1 MKSLESRRHRALD
14 DVSDNEYLEKEF
26 RRKMAN
32 AGPLIFNDQAEDEMF
47 SERDV
52 EPSENDQAEDEM
64 FSERDVEPSE
74 NDQAED
80 AMFSERDA
88 GKATIDVAI
97 KEIMEIQREMEM
109 AQKRLDD
116 LVKRAGS
123 IEKRRG
129 ELRDSK

>member
-52 EPSENDQAEDEM
+52 EPSENDQAED
-64 FSERDVEPSE
+64 
-74 NDQAED
+74 

-97 KEIMEIQREMEM
+97 KEIMEIQREMEK